1 MAILYKSIAHDIEA
15 LVEKNI
21 ERGIPKLPT
30 EKELCEKFH
39 VSRQTI
45 RQSLSLLEQR
55 HIIEKRQGSGIYIT
69 GILDNPEKNKI
80 YLMISSEQ
88 DYIYPDIIEDIH
100 QTLRKSGFTDQVFV
114 TANQVC
120 RETEYLKAFLENP
133 PRGLIVEGCCSARP
147 NPNGYLYEKLQEKG
161 TFVIFLFNRYMNF
174 DSSFYIKDDNAY
186 GSSLLVRHLYEEGH
200 TKIGGIFKSD
210 DLQGVER
217 YLGFAQTMQKFG
229 LDIPDDRIGW
239 YDTRQ
244 MDALRSRQDTSFLRD
259 ILHDALKDCTA
270 VICYNDEIA
279 YWLIKELNRAG
290 YHLPEDIAVTAFDN
304 TYTRCRICNKN
315 GERASCYF
323 QGNSLSPECQAKYLS
338 IFLSILFF
346 GTIFPRAQS
355 LRLFKDKAEI
365 PGVFISH
372 LCRYASG

>member
-1 MAILYKSIAHDIEA
+1 MIWGEKNMAILYKSIAHDIEA

-21 ERGIPKLPT
+21 ERGIPRLPT

-39 VSRQTI
+39 ASRQTI

-88 DYIYPDIIEDIH
+88 DYIYPDIIENIH
-100 QTLRKSGFTDQVFV
+100 QTLHKNGFTDQVFV

-120 RETEYLKAFLENP
+120 RETEYLTAFLENP

-147 NPNGYLYEKLQEKG
+147 NPNVHLYEKLQEKG
-161 TFVIFLFNRYMNF
+161 TFVIFIFNRYTNF
-174 DSSFYIKDDNAY
+174 DSSLYIKDDNTY

-217 YLGFAQTMQKFG
+217 YLGFARTMQKYG
-229 LDIPDDRIGW
+229 LSIPDDRIGW
-239 YDTRQ
+239 YNTRR

-259 ILHDALKDCTA
+259 ILYDALKDCTA

-279 YWLIKELNRAG
+279 YWLIKELNQAG
-290 YHLPEDIAVTAFDN
+290 YHLPEDMAVTAFDN
-304 TYTRCRICNKN
+304 TY
-315 GERASCYF
+315 
-323 QGNSLSPECQAKYLS
+323 LSNRGILS
-338 IFLSILFF
+338 ITTLSHGPHEIS
-346 GTIFPRAQS
+346 S
-355 LRLFKDKAEI
+355 LVAESAIKMAKGLPVISKEI
-365 PGVFISH
+365 PFRLNVKQST
-372 LCRYASG
+372 YQYS